1 MTAIRPTRKPPADE
15 IDFVL
20 PSPRGRGPTRLPEG
34 TAVLRRERDS
44 LREAGARVC
53 SLLECQDLFLDELR
67 TLLRGLDETLHEDSK
82 ARIKAQ
88 LRSADE
94 LLGWCEAV
102 QLDLQA
108 ESRRARDGQPPI
120 DLLGLCEDAVLDLGD
135 QGAAVAVAVRGTPST
150 MCCGDAEAIGRAVQ
164 LAILLAAAQSGS
176 RALRLDVGECG
187 AGPEIR
193 VDGLAEALAG
203 CSDERA
209 VALRDAVAAA
219 GMYFAAGSQE
229 SGGIAMVLS
238 SKGR

>member
-1 MTAIRPTRKPPADE
+1 MTAIHPTRKPPADE

-20 PSPRGRGPTRLPEG
+20 PSPHGRDPARLQEG
-34 TAVLRRERDS
+34 AAVLRRERDS
-44 LREAGARVC
+44 LRDAGARVC
-53 SLLECQDLFLDELR
+53 SLLECQDLFLAELR
-67 TLLRGLDETLHEDSK
+67 ALLRGLDETLHEDSK

-102 QLDLQA
+102 QLDLQI

-120 DLLGLCEDAVLDLGD
+120 DLLDLCADAVLDLRD
-135 QGAAVAVAVRGTPST
+135 QGSAVAVDVRGTPAT
-150 MCCGDAEAIGRAVQ
+150 MCCGDVEAIGRAVQ
-164 LAILLAAAQSGS
+164 QAILLAAAHSGS
-176 RALRLDVGECG
+176 RTLRLEVGKRG

-193 VDGLAEALAG
+193 VEGLAESLDG
-203 CSDERA
+203 GSDERA
-209 VALRDAVAAA
+209 VALRDAMAAA

-229 SGGIAMVLS
+229 SGGIAMILP